1 MKICLP
7 IRESSQE
14 KILKIFEENK
24 NDYDLFEIWLDAVRD
39 LDIKEL
45 ITASPKPVL
54 CVCKAKE
61 EKGSFTGSEE
71 DRIQLLIQSAQAG
84 AAFIDIGIH
93 TDIKLIQMAKER
105 KGQSKLILSCHN
117 WDKTPKLTS
126 ILSRIDEMIV
136 FKPDYVK
143 YVATASSLEDNI
155 HIFRLAEN
163 LKKKGQ
169 KFIVM
174 CMGKHGKMSRVITP
188 LFGSEWMY
196 APKEVEQA
204 SAPGQI
210 AVADLKKVWEIL
222 R

>member
-14 KILKIFEENK
+14 KILEIFKENQ
-24 NDYDLFEIWLDAVRD
+24 NDFDVFEVWLDAVEN
-39 LDIKEL
+39 LDVKAFVA
-45 ITASPKPVL
+45 ASQKPLL

-61 EKGSFTGSEE
+61 EKGSFQGSEE
-71 DRIQLLIQSAQAG
+71 DRIQLLVQAAQAG

-93 TDIKLIQMAKER
+93 TDAKLIQTAQER
-105 KGQSKLILSCHN
+105 KGNAKLILSCHN

-126 ILSRIDEMIV
+126 ILSKVDEMAI
-136 FKPDYVK
+136 FKPDYIK
-143 YVATASSLEDNI
+143 YVATASKPEDNI
-155 HIFRLAEN
+155 HIFRLADN

-188 LFGSEWMY
+188 LLGSEWMY
-196 APKEVEQA
+196 APKEVEKA

-210 AVADLKKVWEIL
+210 SATELKQIWAIL
-222 R
+222 G